1 MNFFEEIKDYSLEE
15 LEEIIQEQEELY
27 TEEEFN
33 QLKQRYEELSETQS
47 ANIEDET
54 EKTYFLPV
62 EIHCEKCDAPSPSSN
77 ETCPFCGHKFDKS
90 KYYIDVSDDDDDD
103 DEEEDE
109 EEEDD
114 DDSVA
119 SNSFT
124 FHYIASFFIPL
135 VGFIIGAILLSSDD
149 SEKQSVG
156 KACIILGIIS
166 TLISAITPLTIFLLL

>member
-1 MNFFEEIKDYSLEE
+1 MNFFEEINDYTLEE
-15 LEEIIQEQEELY
+15 LEEIIEEQKELY

-47 ANIEDET
+47 TNIEYET
-54 EKTYFLPV
+54 EKTYLLPD

-103 DEEEDE
+103 DEEEE
-109 EEEDD
+109 E
-114 DDSVA
+114 DSVA
-119 SNSFT
+119 SNRFT

-156 KACIILGIIS
+156 KACIILGVIS

>member
-103 DEEEDE
+103 EEEDE